1 MSDVLFL
8 QWVKGPLFS
17 MAVMIFVIGIVLRFA
32 EILSLGRAKNLAV
45 PKSNPSLGGWR
56 EIGRRF
62 KVDQGTFQQNKI
74 TVIAGYVFHVGLF
87 IVMFLLAAHIALIK
101 HSLGISW
108 PNLPTPVVDI
118 AAVLSMLALVVLLID
133 RLSQPVKR
141 FLSRRNDYLV
151 WVATFLPLLTGYM
164 TYHHLGLSPQWLL
177 GLHILSVEALLVLF
191 PFSKLMHTF
200 TLFLSRWYNGA
211 SMGLRGVKS

>member
-1 MSDVLFL
+1 
-8 QWVKGPLFS
+8 
-17 MAVMIFVIGIVLRFA
+17 
-32 EILSLGRAKNLAV
+32 
-45 PKSNPSLGGWR
+45 
-56 EIGRRF
+56 
-62 KVDQGTFQQNKI
+62 
-74 TVIAGYVFHVGLF
+74 
-87 IVMFLLAAHIALIK
+87 MFLLAAHIALIK

-108 PNLPTPVVDI
+108 PNLPTPVVDM

>member
-1 MSDVLFL
+1 MSEVVFL

-17 MAVMIFVIGIVLRFA
+17 LAVMIFVIGVVLRFA
-32 EILSLGRAKNLAV
+32 EIFSLGRAKNLAV
-45 PKSNPSLGGWR
+45 PKGNPTLGGWR
-56 EIGRRF
+56 EIGRHF

-74 TVIAGYVFHVGLF
+74 TVIAGYVFHIGLF

-101 HSLGISW
+101 HSLGWSW
-108 PNLPTPVVDI
+108 PNLPTPVVDG
-118 AAVLSMLALVVLLID
+118 AALLSMLALVILLID
-133 RLSQPVKR
+133 RLTQPVKR
-141 FLSRRNDYLV
+141 FLSRRNDYFV
-151 WVATFLPLLTGYM
+151 WAATFLPLLTGYM
-164 TYHHLGLSPQWLL
+164 AYHHFWLSPQWLL
-177 GLHILSVEALLVLF
+177 GLHILSVEFLLVLF